1 MEQNVSLYFTG
12 YARSR
17 MSARG
22 LNETHVWFCRFN
34 KHHTYKVGRDTVWES
49 KLPDG
54 RNIKVRVKDDSA
66 NPIIVVDVFTY
77 K

>member
-1 MEQNVSLYFTG
+1 MEQDFSLVLSS

-22 LNETHVWFCRFN
+22 LNEAHVQYCCLN
-34 KHHTYKVGRDTVWES
+34 KRKTYKVGGNVVWEA

-54 RNIKVRVKDDSA
+54 RNIKVRVKDVSA